1 MIGSPQTYL
10 SNYQRMFTWVSN
22 YAGMQLMQWDF
33 QNKGKLVWTGKSS
46 FILKV
51 LLRYLHLRIIY
62 SVLCD
67 QIV

>member
-10 SNYQRMFTWVSN
+10 SNYQRMFMWVSN
-22 YAGMQLMQWDF
+22 YAGKQLMQWDF

-51 LLRYLHLRIIY
+51 LLRYLLPRIIY

-67 QIV
+67 QIA

>member
-10 SNYQRMFTWVSN
+10 SNYQRMFTWVFN

-33 QNKGKLVWTGKSS
+33 QNKGKLVWT
-46 FILKV
+46 V
-51 LLRYLHLRIIY
+51 LLRYLHPRIIY